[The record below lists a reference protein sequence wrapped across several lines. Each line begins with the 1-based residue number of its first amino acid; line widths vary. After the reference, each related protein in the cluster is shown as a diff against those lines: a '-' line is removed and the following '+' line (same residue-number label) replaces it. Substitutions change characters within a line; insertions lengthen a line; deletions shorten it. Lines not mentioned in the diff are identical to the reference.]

1 MSDTKRVINFLLD
14 YKFLMSTKRERKKV
28 PVKSVFN
35 HVIRAKLYG
44 ILTIN
49 SIEGIMHE
57 IDEMLPQ
64 ETLDG
69 FDLFL

>member
-1 MSDTKRVINFLLD
+1 
-14 YKFLMSTKRERKKV
+14 MSTKRERKKV

-35 HVIRAKLYG
+35 NVIRAKLYG

>member
-1 MSDTKRVINFLLD
+1 
-14 YKFLMSTKRERKKV
+14 MSTKRERKKV

-64 ETLDG
+64 EILDG